1 MNRQELER
9 RFLLIRELKIR
20 KARTHFFTFCQLM
33 IPDFYK
39 DDRLYLV
46 EMCDTLQKLYEG
58 KLVGKDGRVYHR
70 LIINCPPRHGKSL
83 TLNLFTQWCLGRD
96 NTNRIITASY
106 NDDLATN
113 FSRQC
118 RDGISKEKD
127 APQEIVF
134 SDIFPDTRIKYGDA
148 SFKKW
153 SLEGQFFSYKG
164 AGLGSGVT
172 GMGCNISISDD
183 LIKDSSVA
191 FSDTALKKIN
201 SWYTD
206 TFASRREDVKYDENG
221 NMVRNSIEIICFTR
235 WSSKDLCGV
244 FLSDNNPEKDTWYVL
259 KMTALQDEKTKEMLC
274 SDVLSYE
281 RYKSLEANMDPV
293 IFQANYNQ
301 KEVDASNKLLKPL
314 KMYEDLPRD
323 GEGNI
328 IYDKH
333 VTFIDTADTGE
344 DSLVAMDCYIKEGD
358 IYINDIYGSKES
370 MEVTETEIAEFI
382 LKNRPD
388 TCIVESNNG
397 GRGFRRAVERILNK
411 DMKYYKT
418 IFEDMNQTKNKEV
431 RILTNATYIM
441 NRVYMPLN
449 WNSKYPEAFVEIMSY
464 SRISKN
470 EHDDYIDVLTKLSEI
485 AQEENEVKVRFI

>member
-1 MNRQELER
+1 MNRNELEKQY
-9 RFLLIRELKIR
+9 LLLREYKIR
-20 KARTHFFTFCQLM
+20 TARENFFIFCQLM
-33 IPDFYK
+33 IPDFFK
-39 DDRLYLV
+39 SDRKYLKT
-46 EMCDTLQKLYEG
+46 MCDTLQSLYEG
-58 KLVGKDGRVYHR
+58 KLVDKNGKIYHR
-70 LIINCPPRHGKSL
+70 LIINCPPRFGKSL
-83 TLNLFTQWCLGRD
+83 CLNLFTQWSLGKD

-127 APQEIVF
+127 AEYEIVF
-134 SDIFPDTRIKYGDA
+134 SDIFPETKIKYGDA

-206 TFASRREDVKYDENG
+206 TFASRREDVKYDSEG
-221 NMVRNSIEIICFTR
+221 NMIRNSIEIICFTR

-244 FLSDNNPEKDTWYVL
+244 FLSDSNPEKDTWYVL
-259 KMTALQDEKTKEMLC
+259 KMKAYNEETGEMLC
-274 SDVLSYE
+274 PDVLSYK

-301 KEVDASNKLLKPL
+301 KEIDAANKLLKPL
-314 KMYEDLPRD
+314 KTYENLPLD
-323 GEGNI
+323 SQGNI
-328 IYDKH
+328 LYDKH
-333 VTFIDTADTGE
+333 VCFVDTADTGE
-344 DSLVAMDCYIKEGD
+344 DSLVAMDSYIYQGDVYIK
-358 IYINDIYGSKES
+358 DIYGSKES
-370 MEVTETEIAEFI
+370 METTEIEVAEFI
-382 LKNRPD
+382 LRNKPD
-388 TCIVESNNG
+388 LCIVESNNG
-397 GRGFRRAVERILNK
+397 GRGFRRSVERILTK
-411 DMKYYKT
+411 DMKYYRT
-418 IFEDMNQTKNKEV
+418 IFEDMNQSKNKEV

-441 NRVYMPLN
+441 NRVFMPLN
-449 WNSKYPEAFVEIMSY
+449 WHVKHSIAFSEIMSY

-470 EHDDYIDVLTKLSEI
+470 EHDDYIDVLTKLAEI
-485 AQEENEVKVRFI
+485 AQEENNISVRFI